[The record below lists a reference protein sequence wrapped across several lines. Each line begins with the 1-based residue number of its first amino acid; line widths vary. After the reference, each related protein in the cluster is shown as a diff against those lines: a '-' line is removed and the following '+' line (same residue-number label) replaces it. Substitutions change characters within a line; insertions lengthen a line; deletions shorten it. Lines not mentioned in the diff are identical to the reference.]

1 MHLQQG
7 TQIHT
12 APFVDIV
19 VMVMLPQELLHV
31 DVVLY
36 CQERGRLFL
45 YRQRNLVSQHIFDI
59 LSLSLVN
66 ASHVNTWGRLAR
78 RRTYRSH

>member
-1 MHLQQG
+1 MHFQQG

-12 APFVDIV
+12 APFVDV
-19 VMVMLPQELLHV
+19 VVVVMLPQELLHV

-45 YRQRNLVSQHIFDI
+45 YRQRNRVSQHIFDI
-59 LSLSLVN
+59 LSLTLVN
-66 ASHVNTWGRLAR
+66 VSHVHTLE
-78 RRTYRSH
+78 

>member
-1 MHLQQG
+1 M
-7 TQIHT
+7 
-12 APFVDIV
+12 DV
-19 VMVMLPQELLHV
+19 VVVVMLPQELLHV

-45 YRQRNLVSQHIFDI
+45 YRQRNLVSQYIFDI

-66 ASHVNTWGRLAR
+66 VSHVNTLG
-78 RRTYRSH
+78 